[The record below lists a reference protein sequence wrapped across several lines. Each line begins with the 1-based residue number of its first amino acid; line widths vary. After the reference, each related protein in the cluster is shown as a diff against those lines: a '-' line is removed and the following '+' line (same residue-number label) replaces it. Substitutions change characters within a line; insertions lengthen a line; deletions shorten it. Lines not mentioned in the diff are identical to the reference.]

1 MSLKKLKMNG
11 WNLKSSPTKKEIHL
25 PNLHEFGVP
34 AVAFPRCS
42 ISKVAHRRPDSSR
55 KPKTMGWANY
65 QILLHGF
72 ISERHSSYKYIY
84 IYVYRQ
90 IENMQ
95 IYYLYIYRHDAPT
108 KPTITQLLLTLTGPG
123 ILGCISSG

>member
-1 MSLKKLKMNG
+1 MNS
-11 WNLKSSPTKKEIHL
+11 WNLKSSPIKKEIHL

-55 KPKTMGWANY
+55 KPKTMGWPNY

-84 IYVYRQ
+84 VYIYRKNAN
-90 IENMQ
+90 ILH
-95 IYYLYIYRHDAPT
+95 IYLYIDMMPPT

-123 ILGCISSG
+123 ILGCISNG